1 MRFVCKISKISEYIL
16 SMHFYIIDDF
26 GWFAFFT
33 VSNTNDTNTFAS
45 ERREKN
51 RQQQHSCELHRAIDN
66 WSDEGLNF
74 IRMQF
79 TASHIEFFLFLHC
92 HWKEIHRWSFFLLF
106 FSSSKKFSNEAIENW
121 IRLYGRRCHVQ
132 TGSYS
137 GHLDLYCLARW
148 YLSGVN
154 GSIML
159 LLLPLHRIYLSIM
172 CEMCYIAIK
181 SSSIKK
187 QCR

>member
-1 MRFVCKISKISEYIL
+1 MPFCRIQIRFVCKISKISEYIL

-45 ERREKN
+45 EKRKKT

-79 TASHIEFFLFLHC
+79 TASHTELFFFWFC
-92 HWKEIHRWSFFLLF
+92 TVTERESTVDPFFYCF
-106 FSSSKKFSNEAIENW
+106 FSSQNFLMKLSKIGFVCMADGAMFKQEVIPAIW
-121 IRLYGRRCHVQ
+121 ICIDLLGGILAGW
-132 TGSYS
+132 TGVLCFYF
-137 GHLDLYCLARW
+137 CLCI
-148 YLSGVN
+148 VF
-154 GSIML
+154 
-159 LLLPLHRIYLSIM
+159 IYQLCVKCVI
-172 CEMCYIAIK
+172 
-181 SSSIKK
+181 
-187 QCR
+187 

>member
-1 MRFVCKISKISEYIL
+1 MPFCRIEMRFVCKISKISEYIL

-79 TASHIEFFLFLHC
+79 TASYAEWFDLMCFCFLVFALSLEGIFIVDPLSYC
-92 HWKEIHRWSFFLLF
+92 
-106 FSSSKKFSNEAIENW
+106 FSFSNFRIELFGNW
-121 IRLYGRRCHVQ
+121 LLWPWQAVTNSNRKLFR
-132 TGSYS
+132 
-137 GHLDLYCLARW
+137 HLNQLARW
-148 YLSGVN
+148 
-154 GSIML
+154 
-159 LLLPLHRIYLSIM
+159 
-172 CEMCYIAIK
+172 
-181 SSSIKK
+181 
-187 QCR
+187 

>member
-1 MRFVCKISKISEYIL
+1 MIL
-16 SMHFYIIDDF
+16 GGLRSSRYQIQTIQIHLQARD
-26 GWFAFFT
+26 GK
-33 VSNTNDTNTFAS
+33 
-45 ERREKN
+45 KN

-79 TASHIEFFLFLHC
+79 TASHIEFFFVFALSLKGNPPLILFS
-92 HWKEIHRWSFFLLF
+92 IVFFFL
-106 FSSSKKFSNEAIENW
+106 SKFSNEAIENW